1 MPVFQVK
8 YKLCRTVDDLI
19 KLTIVRDT
27 KIMDSHKF
35 TDDEVAEFKD
45 AFELFD
51 KTGTGIIP
59 YSECANL
66 ARCFGYDPLES
77 TVRQLLGGGEETPAS
92 KEDMENKSI
101 SFEDYL
107 PVLWGIANSP
117 APGNLEDFLECLKV
131 YCPSST

>member
-1 MPVFQVK
+1 
-8 YKLCRTVDDLI
+8 
-19 KLTIVRDT
+19 
-27 KIMDSHKF
+27 MDSHKF

-77 TVRQLLGGGEETPAS
+77 TVRQLLGGGEETPAT
-92 KEDMENKSI
+92 KEDMENKNDLRW
-101 SFEDYL
+101 FEHVQDNQKSVIRWL
-107 PVLWGIANSP
+107 NNRAG
-117 APGNLEDFLECLKV
+117 
-131 YCPSST
+131 

>member
-1 MPVFQVK
+1 
-8 YKLCRTVDDLI
+8 
-19 KLTIVRDT
+19 
-27 KIMDSHKF
+27 MDSHKF

-131 YCPSST
+131 FQFRRHKVTHFRLSTRTATVSSQLPISDE

>member
-1 MPVFQVK
+1 MN
-8 YKLCRTVDDLI
+8 
-19 KLTIVRDT
+19 
-27 KIMDSHKF
+27 SHKF

-131 YCPSST
+131 YHLSRQIITHFRLSTRTATVSSQLPISDE

>member
-1 MPVFQVK
+1 
-8 YKLCRTVDDLI
+8 
-19 KLTIVRDT
+19 
-27 KIMDSHKF
+27 MDSHKF

-107 PVLWGIANSP
+107 PILWGIANSP

-131 YCPSST
+131 FHSRRHKITHFRLSTRTATVSSQLPISDE